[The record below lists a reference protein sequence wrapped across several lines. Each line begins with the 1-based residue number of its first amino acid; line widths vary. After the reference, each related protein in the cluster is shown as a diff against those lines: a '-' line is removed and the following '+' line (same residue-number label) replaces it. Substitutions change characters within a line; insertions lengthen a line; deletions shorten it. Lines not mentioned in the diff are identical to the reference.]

1 MVRKKLSSW
10 SRSFRAGTG
19 ATSLVPDDDERR
31 DGEQTDEAAEGKHHH
46 KIDIVVLDGD
56 RVGRD
61 GTGHHACRVHKQKEK
76 GFYIPRKF
84 EEKDCIICT
93 ATRCCISPQFLQ
105 LVIRNYWKYLI
116 DLVDM
121 GCSFS

>member
-1 MVRKKLSSW
+1 MTQWDWTQRQTFLQKYSNDAMFVLASRLLSKMVRKKLNSW
-10 SRSFRAGTG
+10 SRSFRAGAG

-61 GTGHHACRVHKQKEK
+61 GTGHHACKVHKQK
-76 GFYIPRKF
+76 
-84 EEKDCIICT
+84 
-93 ATRCCISPQFLQ
+93 
-105 LVIRNYWKYLI
+105 
-116 DLVDM
+116 
-121 GCSFS
+121 